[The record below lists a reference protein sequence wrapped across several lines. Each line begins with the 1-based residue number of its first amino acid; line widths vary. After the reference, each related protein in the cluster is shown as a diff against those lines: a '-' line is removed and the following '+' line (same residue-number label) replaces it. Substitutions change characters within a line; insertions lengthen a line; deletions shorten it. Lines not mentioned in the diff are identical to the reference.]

1 MKKLSSHIL
10 MLAMLV
16 LAGCVAPS
24 STIKT
29 PLTARAPERDAA
41 APHNGA
47 IFQAGKNE
55 HPLFEDRRPRNVG
68 DTLTINIIEAIN
80 ATQSASNS
88 TSHAGSFAASTPTIT
103 KGATVTGGATPSSL
117 LAPFNIADSSTGSL
131 ADKSA
136 NAGANNFTGTLSV
149 TVIEVMPNG
158 NLLVGGEKQM
168 SINQD
173 DGYIRFS
180 GVVDPM
186 TISTTTS
193 STSNTVINT
202 VQSYQVAD
210 VHIEYKDSN
219 DNIDASQ
226 VMSMFGRAFRSI
238 LPF

>member
-1 MKKLSSHIL
+1 MKKLSNPIL
-10 MLAMLV
+10 MLALLV
-16 LAGCVAPS
+16 LAPS

-29 PLTARAPERDAA
+29 PLTARAPERDAT

-68 DTLTINIIEAIN
+68 DTLIINISESVVAK
-80 ATQSASNS
+80 QSADSS
-88 TSHAGSFAASTPTIT
+88 ASHSGSFNASTPTIT

-117 LAPFNIADSSTGSL
+117 LAPFNISDSSAGSL
-131 ADKSA
+131 SDKSA
-136 NAGANNFTGTLSV
+136 NDGSNTFTGTLSV
-149 TVIEVMPNG
+149 TVIEVLPNG

-173 DGYIRFS
+173 NGYIRFS
-180 GVVDPM
+180 GVVDPI
-186 TISTTTS
+186 TISTATS
-193 STSNTVINT
+193 STSNTVLNT

-219 DNIDASQ
+219 NNIDGSQ